1 MKLWQSYV
9 QMLVPISLQQHFS
22 QDFPVTTIT
31 DDSRKILPGSV
42 FCAIKGAESDGHRF
56 IDAAIAAGAQAVII
70 GNADYMRS
78 DVNCILVNNAYAA
91 YAMTAEHFF
100 DYPASTMR
108 VCAVTGTNGKTTTVF
123 LLHHILSMTG
133 NRCGLVSTVKY
144 STGNREFP
152 ASRTTPGAYEL
163 QALFAEMRAEKCQY
177 ALMEASSHGL
187 DQRRIGTTR
196 FEIGIFTNLTGDHL
210 DYHGDMENYYLAKK
224 LLFSTYTTG
233 YGIINID
240 DPYGARLAKELK
252 ENNTPTIITSG
263 FTDTADYR
271 ITNAYTDASGATFE
285 LINKHCSL
293 KVKSPLAGKH
303 NIYNLTSALIAAEL
317 LGISQGKYLAAL
329 EKNFSVP
336 GRLEHYHLKNGADVY
351 VDYAHTDDALRNV
364 LQSLRDLCPQR
375 LTVVF
380 GCGGNRD
387 RSKRPRMA
395 AVAAELADRIIITS
409 DNPRYEDPRTIIAD
423 ILKGLPAHADYTV
436 EPDRETAIRLALT
449 ESASG
454 DIVLIAGKGHETYQ
468 EINGELFEFDD
479 AGLVRLT
486 EKYSS

>member
-1 MKLWQSYV
+1 MKLWQSYA
-9 QMLVPISLQQHFS
+9 QMLAPIARQQHFT
-22 QDFPVTTIT
+22 QDFPVATIT
-31 DDSRKILPGSV
+31 DDSRKVLPGSV
-42 FCAIKGAESDGHRF
+42 FCAIKGAKSDGHRF
-56 IDAAIAAGAQAVII
+56 IDAAVSAGARAVII
-70 GNADYMRS
+70 DNADSMRE

-100 DYPASTMR
+100 DYPASAMR
-108 VCAVTGTNGKTTTVF
+108 VCGVTGTNGKTTTVF
-123 LLHHILSMTG
+123 LLHHILSLAG

-144 STGNREFP
+144 STGSRELP
-152 ASRTTPGAYEL
+152 AARTTPGAYEL
-163 QALFAEMRAEKCQY
+163 QALFAEMRVEKCQY

-187 DQRRIGTTR
+187 DQQRIGTTR

-210 DYHGDMENYYLAKK
+210 DYHGNMENYYQAKK
-224 LLFSTYTTG
+224 LLFTACATR

-240 DPYGARLAKELK
+240 DPYGARMARELK
-252 ENNTPTIITSG
+252 ESNTLPIVTSG
-263 FTDTADYR
+263 FADTADYR
-271 ITNAYTDASGATFE
+271 IANASTNAAGAVFE
-285 LINKHCSL
+285 LIHKDRSL
-293 KVKSPLAGKH
+293 KIKSPLAGKH

-317 LGISQGKYLAAL
+317 LSIPTEKFLPAL
-329 EKNFSVP
+329 ERNFSVP
-336 GRLEHYHLKNGADVY
+336 GRLEHYRLENGADAY

-380 GCGGNRD
+380 GCGGDRD
-387 RSKRPRMA
+387 RGKRPRMA

-409 DNPRYEDPRTIIAD
+409 DNPRSEDPRTIIDD
-423 ILKGLPAHADYTV
+423 ILKGLPSHADYTV
-436 EPDRETAIRLALT
+436 EADRETAIRLALT

-479 AGLVRLT
+479 AGLVRL
-486 EKYSS
+486 Y